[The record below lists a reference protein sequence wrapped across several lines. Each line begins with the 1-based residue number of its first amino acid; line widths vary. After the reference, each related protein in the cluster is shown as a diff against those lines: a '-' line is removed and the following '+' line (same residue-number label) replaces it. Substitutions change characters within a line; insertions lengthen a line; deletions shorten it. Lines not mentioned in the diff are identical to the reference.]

1 MLVTVT
7 EQHHG
12 QVVLQLLVEVCQ
24 LLHQTIG
31 AHVDAI
37 LTGLQAEVLA
47 DQAVIAITGRNVAQL
62 VWAWADPV
70 LLE

>member
-12 QVVLQLLVEVCQ
+12 QVVLRLSVEVCQ

-31 AHVDAI
+31 AHVDVI
-37 LTGLQAEVLA
+37 LTGQQVVVRA
-47 DQAVIAITGRNVAQL
+47 DQVVIAITGRSVAQL